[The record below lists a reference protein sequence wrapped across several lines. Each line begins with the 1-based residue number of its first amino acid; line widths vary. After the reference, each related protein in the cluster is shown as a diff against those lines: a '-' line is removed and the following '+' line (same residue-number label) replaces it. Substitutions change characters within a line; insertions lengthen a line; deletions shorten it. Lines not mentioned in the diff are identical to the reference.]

1 MSPLSAPRVALADA
15 FAAFARA
22 HPDQAAEA
30 RRFTALLADPDAFV
44 RARLAGHFTGSAFV
58 VSADG
63 TRAALMHHAKLG
75 RWLQPGGHADGDED
89 LAAVALRE
97 AAEELG
103 LEGLALETAGW
114 PGGIL
119 DLDAHEIP
127 ARGAEPAHW
136 HHDVRYAVR
145 AAPGREAFAANAESL
160 ALAWRPVSEVAADAT
175 LDPSLRRIAARWL
188 ARGG

>member
-1 MSPLSAPRVALADA
+1 MPAPRVALADA

-22 HPDQAAEA
+22 HPDQAVDV
-30 RRFTALLADPDAFV
+30 RRFTTLLADADAFV

-58 VSADG
+58 LSADG
-63 TRAALMHHAKLG
+63 RRVLLMHHAKLG

-97 AAEELG
+97 AEEETG
-103 LEGLALETAGW
+103 LEGLKPEPMPW

-136 HHDVRYAVR
+136 HHDVRYALR
-145 AAPGREAFAANAESL
+145 ATPGREAFAANAESL
-160 ALAWRPVSEVAADAT
+160 GLAWRPVAEVAADAT
-175 LDPSLRRIAARWL
+175 LDPSLRRMAARWL
-188 ARGG
+188 GLHR

>member
-1 MSPLSAPRVALADA
+1 MPPMPSSRVALADA

-22 HPDQAAEA
+22 HPAQAADA
-30 RRFTALLADPDAFV
+30 VRFTALLADADAFV
-44 RARLAGHFTGSAFV
+44 RSRLAGHFTGSAFV

-97 AAEELG
+97 ASEELG
-103 LEGLALETAGW
+103 LEGLALEAAGW

-160 ALAWRPVSEVAADAT
+160 ALAWVPIVALAEDPAAE
-175 LDPSLRRIAARWL
+175 PSLRRMAARWI

>member
-1 MSPLSAPRVALADA
+1 MPPMPAPRVALADA

-22 HPDQAAEA
+22 QPDQAADA
-30 RRFTALLADPDAFV
+30 RRFAALLADADAFV
-44 RARLAGHFTGSAFV
+44 RTRLAGHFTGSAFV
-58 VSADG
+58 LSADG
-63 TRAALMHHAKLG
+63 ERVLLMHHAKLG

-97 AAEELG
+97 AGEETG
-103 LEGLALETAGW
+103 LDGLRPEPMPW

-119 DLDAHEIP
+119 DLDAHAIP

-136 HHDVRYAVR
+136 HHDVRYALR

-160 ALAWRPVSEVAADAT
+160 GLAWRPVAEVAADAT
-175 LDPSLRRIAARWL
+175 LDPSLRRMAARWL
-188 ARGG
+188 GLQR

>member
-1 MSPLSAPRVALADA
+1 MPPLSALRVALADA

-22 HPDQAAEA
+22 HPDQRADAE
-30 RRFTALLADPDAFV
+30 RFATLLADPDAFV

-58 VSADG
+58 VSAD
-63 TRAALMHHAKLG
+63 RQRVLLMHHAKLG

-97 AAEELG
+97 AEEETG
-103 LEGLALETAGW
+103 LEGLRAEPMPW

-119 DLDAHEIP
+119 DLDAHLIP

-136 HHDVRYAVR
+136 HHDVRYALR

-160 ALAWRPVSEVAADAT
+160 GLAWRPVAEVAADAT
-175 LDPSLRRIAARWL
+175 LDPSLRRMAARWRSL
-188 ARGG
+188 DR